1 MNVWNLVNTTKLAYF
16 TGKQLPWG
24 QLMFSSPARL
34 HPRHAE
40 AAGSQ
45 RPDISLGAG
54 SQQEPQ

>member
-1 MNVWNLVNTTKLAYF
+1 MNAWDLVDVTKLGHF

-24 QLMFSSPARL
+24 KLTFSSPARL

-54 SQQEPQ
+54 GQQEPQ